1 MSPAATMT
9 VDESR
14 QAVLRAAND
23 LFYARGITGVLM
35 SDIRDE
41 SGVSMRRLYTMYPS
55 KRDLVAGWLTD
66 RHQTWMAWFTAS
78 VERHIAS
85 GADPVM
91 ATFDAIA
98 DWVTAPGYRG
108 CAFINS
114 LAETNEIDD
123 SHRTIVAAH
132 KRDLIEHLA
141 DLASR
146 DRPNPPPWL
155 PAALGV
161 IIDGAIVQ
169 CTVFGG
175 TEPLDAARSA
185 VHQLLETIPT

>member
-1 MSPAATMT
+1 MSPAATMS

-14 QAVLRAAND
+14 NKVLRAADD
-23 LFYARGITGVLM
+23 LFYSHGITGVVM
-35 SDIRDE
+35 ADVRDL

-55 KRDLVAGWLTD
+55 KRDLVAGWLAY
-66 RHQTWMAWFTAS
+66 RHQTWMSWFTAT
-78 VERHIAS
+78 VERHIAA

-123 SHRTIVAAH
+123 SHRTIIAAH
-132 KRDLIEHLA
+132 KRDLVEHLA
-141 DLASR
+141 SLVSLGSADA
-146 DRPNPPPWL
+146 PIWL

-161 IIDGAIVQ
+161 IVDGAIVQ
-169 CTVFGG
+169 CTIFAS
-175 TEPLDAARSA
+175 TDPLDAARST
-185 VHQLLETIPT
+185 VRQLLETIPR

>member
-1 MSPAATMT
+1 MAD
-9 VDESR
+9 V
-14 QAVLRAAND
+14 
-23 LFYARGITGVLM
+23 
-35 SDIRDE
+35 RDA

-55 KRDLVAGWLTD
+55 KRDLVAGWLAD
-66 RHQTWMAWFTAS
+66 RHETWMAWFTTT
-78 VERHIAS
+78 VEDHIAA

-123 SHRTIVAAH
+123 SHRTIIAAH

-141 DLASR
+141 ALASR
-146 DRPNPPPWL
+146 GHPGGPDWL

-161 IIDGAIVQ
+161 LVDGAIVQ
-169 CTVFGG
+169 CTIFAS
-175 TEPLDAARSA
+175 TEPLDAARST
-185 VHQLLETIPT
+185 VRQLLETIPS

>member
-1 MSPAATMT
+1 MSPAATMST
-9 VDESR
+9 DESR
-14 QAVLRAAND
+14 RAVLRAAD
-23 LFYARGITGVLM
+23 ELFYAGGITGV
-35 SDIRDE
+35 SVADVRDA

-55 KRDLVAGWLTD
+55 KRDLVAGWLAD
-66 RHQTWMAWFTAS
+66 RHETWMAWFTTS
-78 VERHIAS
+78 VERHITA

-98 DWVTAPGYRG
+98 DWVSAPGYRG

-123 SHRTIVAAH
+123 SHRAIIAAH

-141 DLASR
+141 HLASR
-146 DRPNPPPWL
+146 GHPGAPAWL
-155 PAALGV
+155 PAALAV
-161 IIDGAIVQ
+161 IVDGAIVQ
-169 CTVFGG
+169 CTVFAG
-175 TEPLDAARSA
+175 TEPLDAARST